1 MTWEICTVEFGKI
14 MLKSLIND
22 SLLFPYIFFVSV
34 TFFYYALS
42 LQSLDLHIIVPQVN
56 IEQSTVF

>member
-1 MTWEICTVEFGKI
+1 MTWETCTVEFGKI

-34 TFFYYALS
+34 TFFYYALP